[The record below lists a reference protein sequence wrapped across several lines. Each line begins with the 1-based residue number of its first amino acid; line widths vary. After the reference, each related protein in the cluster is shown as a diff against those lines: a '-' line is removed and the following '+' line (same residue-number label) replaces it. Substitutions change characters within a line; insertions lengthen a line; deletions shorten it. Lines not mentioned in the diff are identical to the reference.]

1 MTEISTCLVF
11 NGNCAEAMRFYEKA
25 LSGKIEMMMTN
36 AEAPAGQGPPPGNEN
51 RIMHARL
58 RVDNATF
65 TAMDDMPD
73 APSTP
78 NHGFWVSLVYD
89 KPADAKR
96 TYQSL
101 ETGAKNVV
109 MPLQKTFWA
118 EQFAMVVDRFGTPW
132 MINGGMVPM

>member
-1 MTEISTCLVF
+1 MTPCHPE
-11 NGNCAEAMRFYEKA
+11 
-25 LSGKIEMMMTN
+25 
-36 AEAPAGQGPPPGNEN
+36 AGQGPPPGSEN

-58 RVDNATF
+58 RVDNGTF

-78 NHGFWVSLVYD
+78 NHGFRVSLVYD

-101 ETGAKNVV
+101 EKGAKNVL
-109 MPLQKTFWA
+109 MGLQKTFWA
-118 EQFAMVVDRFGTPW
+118 EQFAMVVDRFGTTW
-132 MINGGMVPM
+132 MIDGGMVPM

>member
-25 LSGKIEMMMTN
+25 LNGKIEMMMTN
-36 AEAPAGQGPPPGNEN
+36 AEAPGGQVAPGSAG

-58 RVDNATF
+58 RVDGATF
-65 TAMDDMPD
+65 TAMDDMPG

-78 NHGFWVSLVYD
+78 NHGFWVALSYD
-89 KPADAKR
+89 KPSDAKR
-96 TYQSL
+96 TFQAL
-101 ETGAKNVV
+101 EKGAKNIA